1 MARQSAKALFD
12 DKAMGDN
19 QKEFAWKLK
28 TKIKQNYQILCNEN
42 AKECEVVFSFAFV
55 NSNRDNV
62 IVSSEMSTKVLR
74 PS

>member
-1 MARQSAKALFD
+1 
-12 DKAMGDN
+12 
-19 QKEFAWKLK
+19 
-28 TKIKQNYQILCNEN
+28 
-42 AKECEVVFSFAFV
+42 VFSFAFV